1 MKYSIILGGLLQFK
15 IWRSFIV
22 KKLEILGH
30 WEIFDKKFTIY
41 GTVVEPLFLAKE
53 VARLIDHSQVVR
65 MIENIDNNEKVM
77 NSIHTLGGEQKCWF
91 LTEDGLYEVLMQSR
105 KPIAKQFK
113 KKVKEILKEIRKTGS
128 YGVQP
133 VQPPTMCIEDMI
145 IAQAKL
151 LKELRLKV
159 ERQER
164 KINDLTR
171 KPFSECGYFTIR
183 EWLELKKIP
192 YQASLVKSLSRRCAK
207 YSRDNAIEIKYI
219 NNISLNKYR
228 SDVLEKMFSNKPLQ
242 LPAPKKHKN
251 IVYAMA
257 RFFNTWK
264 PEERLIAIENF
275 QEFFIQAPSKFQGAI
290 WEALTTDIN
299 KIPEYIELKTMEKVS

>member
-1 MKYSIILGGLLQFK
+1 MEKLDIVKQHKILGK
-15 IWRSFIV
+15 V
-22 KKLEILGH
+22 
-30 WEIFDKKFTIY
+30 FTIY
-41 GTVVEPLFLAKE
+41 GSIEKPLFLARE
-53 VARLIDHSQVVR
+53 VASWIEHNKPGEMILNVDSDEKLIATVSLSGQTR
-65 MIENIDNNEKVM
+65 
-77 NSIHTLGGEQKCWF
+77 KCWF

-257 RFFNTWK
+257 RF
-264 PEERLIAIENF
+264 LILGN
-275 QEFFIQAPSKFQGAI
+275 QKRGLSQ
-290 WEALTTDIN
+290 
-299 KIPEYIELKTMEKVS
+299 